1 MKNQKK
7 CPSCGK
13 WTDGSKDYC
22 VFCDSLINPVLI
34 QKAEQERKAQIR
46 RSEQLANEN
55 KFEKYL
61 RKLEESDKPGHV
73 IAFKILS
80 TAFSIYMGILSFF
93 IWLIALIS
101 G

>member
-13 WTDGSKDYC
+13 WTDGSKDHC
-22 VFCDSLINPVLI
+22 AFCDSLINPILI
-34 QKAEQERKAQIR
+34 QQAEQKRRAEIR
-46 RSEQLANEN
+46 RSEKLANEN

-73 IAFKILS
+73 LAFKILN
-80 TAFSIYMGILSFF
+80 TAFSIYMGIISFF

>member
-13 WTDGSKDYC
+13 WTDGSKDTC
-22 VFCDSLINPVLI
+22 VFCDSLINPALI
-34 QKAEQERKAQIR
+34 QQAEQRRKEETR
-46 RSEQLANEN
+46 RAEKLANES
-55 KFEKYL
+55 KFERYL

-73 IAFKILS
+73 LAFKILN

>member
-13 WTDGSKDYC
+13 WTDGSKDHC
-22 VFCDSLINPVLI
+22 AFCDSLINPVLI
-34 QKAEQERKAQIR
+34 QQAEQKKRAEIR
-46 RSEQLANEN
+46 RNEKLANEN
-55 KFEKYL
+55 KFERYL
-61 RKLEESDKPGHV
+61 RKLEESDKPGH
-73 IAFKILS
+73 ILAFKILN
-80 TAFSIYMGILSFF
+80 TAFTIYMGILSFF

>member
-13 WTDGSKDYC
+13 WTDGSKDHC
-22 VFCDSLINPVLI
+22 AFCDSLINPVLI
-34 QKAEQERKAQIR
+34 HQAEQKRKEEIR
-46 RSEQLANEN
+46 RSERLQNEN
-55 KFEKYL
+55 KFERYL
-61 RKLEESDKPGHV
+61 RKLEESDKPRH
-73 IAFKILS
+73 ILAFKILN

-101 G
+101 S